1 MRVEKEYRHFEDIT
15 EIRIFDAKPK
25 EFEIEDIPL
34 QELMNSPSTEIHC
47 LIPYEKG
54 EDFIIQRI
62 GKFTLGKYN
71 CTQEDVKGR
80 LFSKLAPVFYET
92 LYDEFIEVFELPRL
106 CRSRGFLD
114 LFFCATCL
122 FGVF

>member
-25 EFEIEDIPL
+25 DFYNPSPKEFEIEDMPL
-34 QELMNSPSTEIHC
+34 QELMNSLSTEIHC

-92 LYDEFIEVFELPRL
+92 LYDEFIEVYKRKNQPNPTGKRKLI
-106 CRSRGFLD
+106 
-114 LFFCATCL
+114 
-122 FGVF
+122 